1 MGGAPVVIV
10 LVGLVVPILL
20 LLAALIFDVGII
32 AWSVYHGWHEH
43 WAPRLA
49 RIGNALAHP
58 VRHAPRT
65 GTR

>member
-20 LLAALIFDVGII
+20 LLAALVFDVGIV
-32 AWSVYHGWHEH
+32 AWALYHGWHDR

-49 RIGNALAHP
+49 RFGSALAHP
-58 VRHAPRT
+58 TRHAPRA
-65 GTR
+65 GIR